1 MKLYLILGQDVDDGY
16 LSAKIPALARKN
28 ENKTNVKIKKI
39 TTKTIEIHFLLALP
53 ILVNSK
59 FSQSMSEGSLQILTS
74 ASSPNSSN
82 G

>member
-1 MKLYLILGQDVDDGY
+1 VKLDLILGQDVDDGY
-16 LSAKIPALARKN
+16 LSAKIPALTRKN

-39 TTKTIEIHFLLALP
+39 TTITFEIHFLDALP
-53 ILVNSK
+53 ILENSK

-74 ASSPNSSN
+74 ATSPNNSN